1 MLRSGNSSTS
11 ESDAKETGRIEAF
24 SDGVFAIAIT
34 LLILEIK
41 VPQDIPE
48 GKTLYDELL
57 KKWPSFLSFV
67 DSFVTILIMWINHH
81 RMFTHIK
88 RSNTLLMFFN
98 GLLLL
103 IITFIPYPT
112 SVVAEHL
119 QDKEENAAVVFYC
132 GTFVITA
139 LLFNLVWR
147 YASYKN
153 RLLDKN
159 ADAVAVRS
167 ITQSY
172 NFGPLLY
179 GIATGLAFVNGLV
192 SLIFTLLLAIFF
204 AMPDKSERSLEKSL
218 KAE

>member
-1 MLRSGNSSTS
+1 MLRSGTNTA
-11 ESDAKETGRIEAF
+11 EEGATKETGRLEAF

-41 VPQDIPE
+41 VPQEIPE

-57 KKWPSFLSFV
+57 AKWPSFLSFV
-67 DSFVTILIMWINHH
+67 VSFLTILVMWINHH

-103 IITFIPYPT
+103 IVTFMPYPT

-119 QDKEENAAVVFYC
+119 QDKEENAAMVFYAATC
-132 GTFVITA
+132 LLMA

-147 YASYKN
+147 YAAYKN

-159 ADAVAVRS
+159 ADLAAVSA
-167 ITQSY
+167 ITSAY
-172 NFGPLLY
+172 NFGPIFY
-179 GIATGLAFVNGLV
+179 VIALGLAFVNGLV
-192 SLIFTLLLAIFF
+192 SLVFTLCLGVFF
-204 AMPDKSERSLEKSL
+204 ALPGKSERSLEKL
-218 KAE
+218 DG